1 MKQNTKKNEKSLL
14 PVEMEEMMLYNRF
27 ITTVNKLNLSVSKIN
42 EDIPGFGIEYI
53 NKVIMGN
60 EVLSLVFFKKFCLQY
75 KINANYIFTGKG
87 DIHYEEEKE
96 EGNITSPKD
105 RLIYICQN
113 ENLNIKEF
121 AKEINKT
128 TPLLYDIKKGR
139 IKSISDSMANAIV
152 KRYPQYNYTWVKSGV
167 GDIKK
172 SSTFNTRDIKIDNM
186 LSFYPILL
194 QTLDNIEARIN
205 KLEELSRK
213 NLKKNTA

>member
-1 MKQNTKKNEKSLL
+1 
-14 PVEMEEMMLYNRF
+14 
-27 ITTVNKLNLSVSKIN
+27 
-42 EDIPGFGIEYI
+42 
-53 NKVIMGN
+53 
-60 EVLSLVFFKKFCLQY
+60 
-75 KINANYIFTGKG
+75 
-87 DIHYEEEKE
+87 
-96 EGNITSPKD
+96 
-105 RLIYICQN
+105 
-113 ENLNIKEF
+113 
-121 AKEINKT
+121 
-128 TPLLYDIKKGR
+128 
-139 IKSISDSMANAIV
+139 MANAIV